1 MYVLLI
7 NDDHMQELHP
17 TAQLIFSEDST
28 VRHKMKLGTQPPG
41 LLIGQRPP
49 RFVVLQGY
57 SRIQRQ
63 VYIVVLP

>member
-49 RFVVLQGY
+49 RLLGSSFSRGTVVY
-57 SRIQRQ
+57 RDRST
-63 VYIVVLP
+63 